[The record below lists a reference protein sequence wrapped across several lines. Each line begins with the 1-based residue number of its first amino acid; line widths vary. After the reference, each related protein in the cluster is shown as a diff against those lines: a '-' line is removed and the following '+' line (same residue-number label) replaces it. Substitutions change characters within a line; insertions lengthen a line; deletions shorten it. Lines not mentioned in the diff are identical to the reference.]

1 MCIELARRRVDAV
14 QLFDRIGGATDVT
27 NLPVNLSFDV
37 SNMEKHIL
45 NEKELRII
53 GMIDIGD
60 FFARKGNDNY
70 SCILLMF
77 LNCTLFLKVIRALE
91 MCSKY
96 RSRAYK
102 APAFY

>member
-14 QLFDRIGGATDVT
+14 QLFDRIGGATDVS

-53 GMIDIGD
+53 RMIDIGD
-60 FFARKGNDNY
+60 FFLQEK
-70 SCILLMF
+70 
-77 LNCTLFLKVIRALE
+77 E
-91 MCSKY
+91 MIIIV
-96 RSRAYK
+96 
-102 APAFY
+102 AFCRCF